1 MPVNPKRPRKARTAR
16 SVGNRGSHVTSRSN
30 PLCVV
35 GIGAS
40 AGGFDAIVE
49 FLRAMP
55 TDSGMAFVIVQHLG
69 NSPRSLSAELFA
81 NRTAMPV
88 RVAENGL
95 RLQANCVYTNP
106 ADRDI
111 RIQAGC
117 IRLSKPMEPH
127 GWRLPI
133 DHLFRS
139 LGQDQRERAVG
150 IILSGT
156 GNDGTLGLKEIVT
169 NGGIVL
175 VQAPE
180 SCQYDSM
187 PRSAMATGMVAH
199 ALPVAKMPRALLTYA
214 RHPYVRKRAAAVSA
228 TAAGNPLRT
237 ILELLRRRHGQSF
250 IGYKQRMLMRRIER
264 RMGLLGIEKIDEYVK
279 RLRRDTK
286 ELGALHKDLLIGV
299 TEFFRDRKAW
309 AALETQVLRPLIASK
324 KNGEPIRAWVA
335 GASTGEEA
343 YTLTMLILAQLR
355 RARKRCPVQVFGTDA
370 NDNALAH
377 ARNGVY
383 PIGIA
388 HQVPPEYLS
397 RYFQEIKETHNYQV
411 SSELR
416 ESVIFGVHNLLVHPP
431 FSRLDLV
438 TCRNLLIY
446 LDPEMQQRL
455 LLVFHFALRA
465 DGYLFLGSAETIGA
479 NDKLYRPVAR
489 KWRIYRRI
497 GTTPHDQI
505 AWYPDPMTRGTPWS
519 GNQPIPAM
527 PTRGTYLAS
536 AARNALV
543 DHFAPAAVVIN
554 ARMEPLY
561 FSGPTERFLLQRHLA
576 PPTNLLPLLPE
587 AIRSKLPAAVRQV
600 QGGKATA
607 SIGNVKIRGRSRAA
621 AIRVD
626 VVPILA
632 KPGNAKSQLYLV
644 AFQEE
649 PRRPIRS
656 GLMPGTASAANSRLQ
671 DELRMTREDL
681 VSTVDQLETS
691 NEELRASHEEIVSV
705 NEELQSMN
713 EELESSKE
721 ELQSVNEELN
731 TVNTQLQ
738 DKISQLEVS
747 NNDLRNLLASG
758 EMATVCLDR
767 SFRIKWFRP
776 ATHKLFNLLP
786 TDVGRPI
793 GDLSPIAADPTMLE
807 DARAVLQTLIPR
819 STEIEHNGVHLRR
832 IFPYRTAD
840 ERIDGVVIT
849 FADITDAKRQAQE
862 EIEAKVAA
870 NELLERRVRERS
882 EELSRISRELALAEV
897 HERQKIARDL
907 HDGLGQELN
916 AAVIKLDALRTT
928 TGKSKSKAALE
939 ELATLLGHIVREMR
953 SLTAQINPPVLDQL
967 GLVPAIE
974 WLGEEMRKTFRLEVS
989 IEDDSLPKPLDHVA
1003 ASIVFRAV
1011 RELLINVVRHANVKT
1026 ARVSARRTHG
1036 ALKIQVIDQ
1045 GVGLALD
1052 GPDLKS
1058 TTNLGLAT
1066 IRERVAYIGGALT
1079 LEGGRGR
1086 GTTATIEIPLSAT

>member
-1 MPVNPKRPRKARTAR
+1 MAVKPKRPKNKFALR
-16 SVGNRGSHVTSRSN
+16 SAGKPGTRAASRLN
-30 PLCVV
+30 PLCIVA
-35 GIGAS
+35 IGAS

-49 FLRAMP
+49 FLRVMP

-69 NSPRSLSAELFA
+69 NSPRSLSAELFSHH
-81 NRTAMPV
+81 TAMPV

-95 RLQANCVYTNP
+95 RLRPNCVYTNP

-111 RIQAGC
+111 RIQGGC
-117 IRLSKPMEPH
+117 IRLSKPLEPE

-139 LGQDQRERAVG
+139 LGEDQHERAIG

-156 GNDGTLGLKEIVT
+156 GSDGTVGLKEIVV

-180 SCQYDSM
+180 SCEYDAM

-199 ALPVAKMPRALLTYA
+199 ALPVAKMPKVLSTYA

-228 TAAGNPLRT
+228 KAAGNPLRE
-237 ILELLRRRHGQSF
+237 ILELLQQSHGQNF
-250 IGYKQRMLMRRIER
+250 AGYKQPMLMRRIER
-264 RMGLLGIEKIDEYVK
+264 RMGLLGIEKTGEYVK

-286 ELGALHKDLLIGV
+286 ELGALYKDLLIGV

-309 AALETQVLRPLIASK
+309 AALGTQVLRPLIASK

-355 RARKRCPVQVFGTDA
+355 RARKRCPVQVFGTDT
-370 NDNALAH
+370 NDSALAH
-377 ARNGVY
+377 ARNGIY
-383 PIGIA
+383 PAGIA

-397 RYFQEIKETHNYQV
+397 RYFHELKDDHHYQV
-411 SSELR
+411 SPELR
-416 ESVIFGVHNLLVHPP
+416 ESVVFGVHNLLVHPP

-446 LDPEMQQRL
+446 LDPEMQQRI
-455 LLVFHFALRA
+455 LLVFHFALRS
-465 DGYLFLGSAETIGA
+465 DGYLFLGGAETIGA

-497 GTTPHDQI
+497 GTTPHEQL
-505 AWYPDPMTRGTPWS
+505 AWYPDAATHGTPWLS
-519 GNQPIPAM
+519 AQSIPAV
-527 PTRGTYLAS
+527 PARSTYLAN

-554 ARMEPLY
+554 AHMEALY
-561 FSGPTERFLLQRHLA
+561 FSGPTERFLLQRHGK
-576 PPTNLLPLLPE
+576 PTANLLPLLPK
-587 AIRSKLPAAVRQV
+587 AVRSKLPAAIRQIQEGKTAVSMGNIRVRS
-600 QGGKATA
+600 K
-607 SIGNVKIRGRSRAA
+607 SRAA
-621 AIRVD
+621 VIRLD

-632 KPGNAKSQLYLV
+632 NPGNAKSQLYLV

-649 PRRPIRS
+649 PRRPVRS
-656 GLMPGTASAANSRLQ
+656 RLVPAKASAASSRLK

-681 VSTVDQLETS
+681 ESAIEQLETS

-738 DKISQLEVS
+738 DKINQLEAS
-747 NNDLRNLLASG
+747 NNDLRNVLTSG

-786 TDVGRPI
+786 SDVGRPI

-807 DARAVLQTLIPR
+807 DARAVLQNLIPR

-849 FADITDAKRQAQE
+849 FADITDAKRRAQD
-862 EIEAKVAA
+862 EIEAKAAA
-870 NELLERRVRERS
+870 NELLERRVRQRS

-916 AAVIKLDALRTT
+916 AVVIKVDALRNTA
-928 TGKSKSKAALE
+928 GKSKSKPALQEIAA
-939 ELATLLGHIVREMR
+939 LLGHVVREMR

-967 GLVPAIE
+967 GLLPAIE
-974 WLGEEMRKTFRLEVS
+974 WLGEEMRKTYRLEVS
-989 IEDDSLPKPLDHVA
+989 VEDDGAPKPLDHVA

-1011 RELLINVVRHANVKT
+1011 RELLINVARHAKVKT
-1026 ARVSARRTHG
+1026 ARVSARRTDRT
-1036 ALKIQVIDQ
+1036 LTIQVIDQ
-1045 GVGLALD
+1045 GVGLVLD
-1052 GPDLKS
+1052 GAQLKS
-1058 TTNLGLAT
+1058 TNLGLAT
-1066 IRERVAYIGGALT
+1066 IRERVAYIGGALAM
-1079 LEGGRGR
+1079 EGSRGQ
-1086 GTTATIEIPLSAT
+1086 GTTATIEVPLSAT

>member
-1 MPVNPKRPRKARTAR
+1 
-16 SVGNRGSHVTSRSN
+16 
-30 PLCVV
+30 
-35 GIGAS
+35 
-40 AGGFDAIVE
+40 
-49 FLRAMP
+49 
-55 TDSGMAFVIVQHLG
+55 
-69 NSPRSLSAELFA
+69 
-81 NRTAMPV
+81 
-88 RVAENGL
+88 
-95 RLQANCVYTNP
+95 
-106 ADRDI
+106 
-111 RIQAGC
+111 
-117 IRLSKPMEPH
+117 
-127 GWRLPI
+127 
-133 DHLFRS
+133 
-139 LGQDQRERAVG
+139 
-150 IILSGT
+150 
-156 GNDGTLGLKEIVT
+156 
-169 NGGIVL
+169 
-175 VQAPE
+175 
-180 SCQYDSM
+180 
-187 PRSAMATGMVAH
+187 
-199 ALPVAKMPRALLTYA
+199 
-214 RHPYVRKRAAAVSA
+214 VSA

-237 ILELLRRRHGQSF
+237 ILELLQRRHGQSF
-250 IGYKQRMLMRRIER
+250 IGYKQRMLTRRMER
-264 RMGLLGIEKIDEYVK
+264 RMGLLGIEKISEYVK
-279 RLRRDTK
+279 RLRRDNK

-309 AALETQVLRPLIASK
+309 AALDTQVLRPLIASK

-355 RARKRCPVQVFGTDA
+355 RVRKRCPVQVFGTDA

-377 ARNGVY
+377 ARNGIY
-383 PIGIA
+383 PAGIA
-388 HQVPPEYLS
+388 HQVRPEYLS
-397 RYFQEIKETHNYQV
+397 RYFQEIKGDHHYQV
-411 SSELR
+411 SPELR

-446 LDPEMQQRL
+446 LDPEMQQRI
-455 LLVFHFALRA
+455 LLVFHFALRP

-497 GTTPHDQI
+497 GTTPQDQL
-505 AWYPDPMTRGTPWS
+505 AWYADTMTHGMQWPGS
-519 GNQPIPAM
+519 PPIAVVPA
-527 PTRGTYLAS
+527 RSTYLAS

-543 DHFAPAAVVIN
+543 DHFAPAAVVID

-561 FSGPTERFLLQRHLA
+561 FSGPTERFLLQRHG
-576 PPTNLLPLLPE
+576 TRTGHLLPLLPTTV
-587 AIRSKLPAAVRQV
+587 RSKLPAAIRQI
-600 QGGKATA
+600 QGGKATV
-607 SIGNVKIRGRSRAA
+607 SIGNIRIRSKSRAA
-621 AIRVD
+621 VIRID

-649 PRRPIRS
+649 PRGAARI
-656 GLMPGTASAANSRLQ
+656 GLMPAKASAAHSRLQ

-681 VSTVDQLETS
+681 QSTVEQLETS

-738 DKISQLEVS
+738 DKISQLEAS

-793 GDLSPIAADPTMLE
+793 GDLSPIAADPTLLD

-849 FADITDAKRQAQE
+849 FSDITDAKRAAQQ
-862 EIEAKVAA
+862 EIEAKAAA

-882 EELSRISRELALAEV
+882 EELMRVSRELAVAEV

-916 AAVIKLDALRTT
+916 AAVIKLDDALRITS
-928 TGKSKSKAALE
+928 GNSKSKPALE
-939 ELATLLGHIVREMR
+939 QVAALLGHVVREMR

-967 GLVPAIE
+967 GLMPAIE
-974 WLGEEMRKTFRLEVS
+974 WLGEEMRKTYQLEVA
-989 IEDDSLPKPLDHVA
+989 IEDDNLPKPLDHVG

-1011 RELLINVVRHANVKT
+1011 RELLINVVRHAKVKT
-1026 ARVSARRTHG
+1026 VRISAQRTDG
-1036 ALKIQVIDQ
+1036 TLKIQVIDQ

-1052 GPDLKS
+1052 GAALKS
-1058 TTNLGLAT
+1058 TVNLGLAT

-1079 LEGGRGR
+1079 MEGARGQ
-1086 GTTATIEIPLSAT
+1086 GTTATIEVPLSLT